1 MIILLFISLI
11 IPLSIGYFFISSFWP
26 ETEFGQNDFLIRSF
40 IGGGLGFGITSC
52 LFFVWLLVV
61 GPSIG
66 GLVAVEIALLVSLI
80 YYYKTKSPAAKLN
93 RPSQPVQITPRIFAI
108 SFYII
113 LFFAIASFV
122 MISLRNPHGRWDAW
136 SVWNLHAKFL
146 YLGGDHWK
154 DMFSGHL
161 FWSHPDYPL
170 LIPATVA
177 RCWKFIGYDT
187 LAIPA
192 LISMFFTFA
201 MAGLVFAALSI
212 IRDKTQG
219 LVAGMV
225 LLATPFFIEH
235 GASQYAD
242 IPLGFFFLSTLVLFS
257 LHREFSGNR
266 HNLLLL
272 AGITTGLAIWTKNE
286 GFLFLVSIIISR
298 IVYVVP
304 VKGVKTYVK
313 QMIPYTI
320 GTLPILATTLYL
332 KTQLAPPNDL
342 LSSQGYQ
349 AVLAK
354 LTDLDRYLLV
364 GRTFVNRIAHSGG
377 WITSVTFLLI
387 FYLLLLGIRIPKR
400 QSRTV
405 MSTMV
410 TLALMLTGYFLV
422 YITTHHDLHWYL
434 LHALGRLLLQLYPSF
449 IFAFFLIAGSP
460 KIVEDLAVKEK

>member
-1 MIILLFISLI
+1 MIILLLISLI
-11 IPLSIGYFFISSFWP
+11 IPLAIGYFIISSFWP
-26 ETEFGQNDFLIRSF
+26 ETELSQNDFLIRSF

-52 LFFVWLLVV
+52 FFFVWLLVV

-66 GLVAVEIALLVSLI
+66 GLVTVEIALLISLI
-80 YYYKTKSPAAKLN
+80 YFYKIKRPAVGLN
-93 RPSQPVQITPRIFAI
+93 RRSQSKQITTRIFAI

-113 LFFAIASFV
+113 FFSAFASFV
-122 MISLRNPHGRWDAW
+122 MISLKNPHGRWDAW
-136 SVWNLHAKFL
+136 SIWNLHARFL
-146 YLGGDHWK
+146 FRGADHWK

-177 RCWKFIGYDT
+177 RCWKFIGRDT
-187 LAIPA
+187 LVIPA

-219 LVAGMV
+219 FLAGMV

-257 LHREFSGNR
+257 LHQELSGNR

-304 VKGVKTYVK
+304 AKGVKTYIK
-313 QMIPYTI
+313 QMLPYTI
-320 GTLPILATTLYL
+320 GLLPILAITLYL

-342 LSSQGYQ
+342 FSSQGYQ

-364 GRTFVNRIAHSGG
+364 GKTFVERIAHSGG
-377 WITSVTFLLI
+377 WVTSVTFLLI
-387 FYLLLLGIRIPKR
+387 FYLLLLGIKPPKN
-400 QSRTV
+400 QKRTAWA
-405 MSTMV
+405 TMV
-410 TLALMLTGYFLV
+410 TLGLMLTGYFLV

-460 KIVEDLAVKEK
+460 KIVEDFAV

>member
-11 IPLSIGYFFISSFWP
+11 IPPAIGYFAINSFWP
-26 ETEFGQNDFLIRSF
+26 EEGTAHNDFLLRCF

-52 LFFVWLLVV
+52 LFFVWLLVA

-66 GLVAVEIALLVSLI
+66 GLVTVEIALLLSLI
-80 YYYKTKSPAAKLN
+80 YFYKIKRPNVGLN
-93 RPSQPVQITPRIFAI
+93 RRSKLKQITPRIFAI

-113 LFFAIASFV
+113 LIFASASFI
-122 MISLRNPHGRWDAW
+122 MISLQNPHGRWDAW
-136 SVWNLHAKFL
+136 SIWNLHARFL
-146 YLGGDHWK
+146 FLGGDHWK

-170 LIPATVA
+170 LIPATIA
-177 RCWKFIGYDT
+177 RSWKFIGRET
-187 LAIPA
+187 LVVPA

-201 MAGLVFAALSI
+201 MAGLIYSALSV

-219 LVAGMV
+219 LLAGMV

-257 LHREFSGNR
+257 LHQELTGYT

-272 AGITTGLAIWTKNE
+272 AGMTTGLAIWTKNE

-298 IVYVVP
+298 IVVIVP
-304 VKGVKTYVK
+304 KNGVKTYVK

-320 GTLPILATTLYL
+320 GLLPILAITLYL
-332 KTQLAPPNDL
+332 KTQLAPPTEL
-342 LSSQGYQ
+342 FSAQGYQ

-354 LTDLDRYLLV
+354 LTDPGRYLLV
-364 GRTFVNRIAHSGG
+364 GRTFISRIAHSGG

-387 FYLLLLGIRIPKR
+387 FYLLLLGINPQRK
-400 QSRTV
+400 QWRTV
-405 MSTMV
+405 LTTVV
-410 TLALMLTGYFLV
+410 TLCLMLTGYFMV

-460 KIVEDLAVKEK
+460 KIGEDFAV

>member
-1 MIILLFISLI
+1 MIILSFISLI
-11 IPLSIGYFFISSFWP
+11 IPLAIGYFITSSFWP
-26 ETEFGQNDFLIRSF
+26 EEDTGDFPVRVFL
-40 IGGGLGFGITSC
+40 GGGLGFGITSC
-52 LFFVWLLVV
+52 LFFIWLLIV

-80 YYYKTKSPAAKLN
+80 YFYRIKRSTVNLSRL
-93 RPSQPVQITPRIFAI
+93 SQSGQKTPRVFVI

-113 LFFAIASFV
+113 LFFASASYV
-122 MISLRNPHGRWDAW
+122 LISIKNPHGRWDAW
-136 SVWNLHAKFL
+136 SIWNLHARFL
-146 YLGGDHWK
+146 FLGGDHWR

-177 RCWKFIGYDT
+177 RCWKFIGYET
-187 LAIPA
+187 KVIPA

-201 MAGLVFAALSI
+201 TAGLVFAALSI
-212 IRDKTQG
+212 IRDRTQG
-219 LVAGMV
+219 LLAGMV

-242 IPLGFFFLSTLVLFS
+242 IPLGFFFLSTFVLFS
-257 LHREFSGNR
+257 LHQELTS
-266 HNLLLL
+266 HKYNLLLL

-298 IVYVVP
+298 IVAVVP
-304 VKGVKTYVK
+304 KYGVKTYVK
-313 QMIPYTI
+313 QMIPFTI
-320 GTLPILATTLYL
+320 GTLPILALTLYL
-332 KTQLAPPNDL
+332 KTQLAPPNEL
-342 LSSQGYQ
+342 LSSQGYR

-364 GRTFVNRIAHSGG
+364 GKTFMDRIVHSGG
-377 WITSVTFLLI
+377 WVMSVTFLLI
-387 FYLLLLGIRIPKR
+387 FYLLLLGIKPPKR
-400 QSRTV
+400 HSLTV

-410 TLALMLTGYFLV
+410 TLFLMLAGYFLV

-460 KIVEDLAVKEK
+460 KTDGDFALE